1 MKRLVLIGVA
11 ACAVAAMS
19 TLPASAMP
27 RVAADTLVAGSDSP
41 LILVRGGHGH
51 GNGHMGLAAA
61 VITMAGAEAT
71 IAVGTN
77 DLAIQHP
84 RPSLVGGGLGD
95 LADWR

>member
-27 RVAADTLVAGSDSP
+27 RVVADTLVAGSDSP
-41 LILVRGGHGH
+41 LMLVRGGHG
-51 GNGHMGLAAA
+51 MATVTWGLAAA
-61 VITMAGAEAT
+61 VITMTGAEAT

-77 DLAIQHP
+77 GLAIQHP
-84 RPSLVGGGLGD
+84 RPSLVGGGVGD